1 MDSAA
6 PSEETVAQKL
16 CVGIDIGASSVK
28 LCQLARVKRGYA
40 LERFGVVPL
49 PSETIVDGA
58 LMNSARVVEAIQELV
73 SAHRIKTKNAAIAI
87 SGHSVIIKKIP
98 LPQMTREELEDQ
110 IQWEAEQFI
119 PFDINDVNLD
129 VQIVNAESVQ
139 KGQMDVVL
147 VAAKKDYVNEYTSVV
162 IEAGLEPAV
171 CDIDAF
177 AVQNM
182 FESNY
187 DLRPDQTYALV
198 NIGAAKTNINIIAR
212 GISSFTR
219 DLTVGGNT
227 FTEEIQK
234 QLSVTREEAETL
246 KLGGLGSG
254 ETAAAPV
261 DLVVPQDV
269 DRAMKTVAES
279 VTTEIQRSIDFY
291 VATSA
296 DPAPAAIY
304 VSGGTAR
311 LATLTRAI
319 EQRMGVQI
327 IVADPFAKIAVADGD
342 RDYVRSVGPAAAVAV
357 GLAVRFPGDA

>member
-1 MDSAA
+1 
-6 PSEETVAQKL
+6 VARKL

-28 LCQLARVKRGYA
+28 LCQLARVKKSYN
-40 LERFGVVPL
+40 LERFGVVSL

-73 SAHRIKTKNAAIAI
+73 SAHRIRTKQAAIAI

-162 IEAGLEPAV
+162 IEAGLEPVV

-182 FESNY
+182 LEANY
-187 DLRPDQTYALV
+187 TLSPEQTVALV
-198 NIGAAKTNINIIAR
+198 NIGAAKSNINIIAH

-234 QLSVTREEAETL
+234 QLSVTREEAEAL
-246 KLGGLGSG
+246 KLGGNSQAG
-254 ETAAAPV
+254 TAVTQV
-261 DLVVPQDV
+261 DMVVPQEV
-269 DRAMKTVAES
+269 ERAMQQVAES

-311 LATLTRAI
+311 LAPLMRAI
-319 EQRMGVQI
+319 ETRMGVQVL
-327 IVADPFAKIAVADGD
+327 VADPFRQLQVADGD

-357 GLAVRFPGDA
+357 GLALRSPGDA